1 MATFLTHHSV
11 MDKKSLQKPVQELN
25 EQLLKDEIS
34 EDEYFCMILSLL
46 GQENTQ
52 VSFMKIIQ
60 EFRVEHEKL
69 HKHLCDIYTTYFSQF
84 ELADIPAPMC
94 EMDEEMD
101 LELAIQLSL
110 QENPQDQ
117 AKSAPDL
124 GTAGNFMLS
133 QGFQQAEQKVHA
145 GATPSLSIQDQQK
158 GNRKQKSFALNV
170 GKKNDFG
177 DVRGDITF
185 VKGAGNQVMKEP
197 KGLNHDALMDKVRA
211 MKVESEPLQSE
222 PLNFGDRPGPRRT
235 PLRLRCLTGAWSGST
250 PKSMNQPM
258 NTTSKYKFTPTE
270 SKASQNQDQQSTSL
284 KFIGNNGKK
293 KKDTASKSP
302 ATVQISSS
310 RGVPVGMCNGIERPL
325 LNKPVVL
332 WFRRD
337 LRIYDNPG
345 LVEACSLGGPVIPV
359 FLWSEEEEGPLAAG
373 GATKVWLHHAL
384 KCLNQSLLDRYGSHL
399 IFRKT
404 KFCKQEL
411 LTIVQMCKAKT
422 VIWNDLYEPY
432 LKQRDDSI
440 CNSLEKK
447 SILVKRF
454 HSYCL
459 RNPYSIRTDSTGMRG
474 IGSVSH
480 FMHCSKRSAEEPIG
494 YPEEPPDTIPLPSRW
509 PDSQPLEE
517 LELDK
522 MPRRRDGSI
531 VSVFFF
537 NFVSIV
543 TLNLKPAAR

>member
-1 MATFLTHHSV
+1 MASLTHHTV

-25 EQLLKDEIS
+25 EQLLNDEID
-34 EDEYFCMILSLL
+34 EDEYFCLILSLF

-52 VSFMKIIQ
+52 LSFMKIIQ
-60 EFRVEHEKL
+60 EFRIEHEKL

-84 ELADIPAPMC
+84 ELADIPVPMC

-101 LELAIQLSL
+101 LELAIKLSL
-110 QENPQDQ
+110 QENPQDELESVP
-117 AKSAPDL
+117 KSLDS
-124 GTAGNFMLS
+124 TS
-133 QGFQQAEQKVHA
+133 RQGLEQMDRMQYA
-145 GATPSLSIQDQQK
+145 GATLHPKPNKQNGNHNLK
-158 GNRKQKSFALNV
+158 GCAINK

-185 VKGAGNQVMKEP
+185 VKGASSNAK
-197 KGLNHDALMDKVRA
+197 KGTTGLDHKTLMDTVRA
-211 MKVESEPLQSE
+211 MKIESEPLQSE

-235 PLRLRCLTGAWSGST
+235 PLRLRCLTGAWSGT
-250 PKSMNQPM
+250 AAKPVNQPM
-258 NTTSKYKFTPTE
+258 NTVSKYKFTPSE
-270 SKASQNQDQQSTSL
+270 NKDSQGQNAPL
-284 KFIGNNGKK
+284 KFIGNKGSNKL
-293 KKDTASKSP
+293 DTASKSTKSAKINQSHRIP
-302 ATVQISSS
+302 
-310 RGVPVGMCNGIERPL
+310 GGMCNAIERPL

-337 LRIYDNPG
+337 LRIYDNPA
-345 LVEACSLGGPVIPV
+345 LVEACSFGAPVIPV

-384 KCLNQSLLDRYGSHL
+384 KSLNQSLLDRYGSHL

-440 CNSLEKK
+440 CTSLEKK
-447 SILVKRF
+447 SVVVKRF

-459 RNPYSIRTDSTGMRG
+459 RNPYAIRTDSTGMRG

-494 YPEEPPDTIPLPSRW
+494 YPEDPPDTIPIPSQW
-509 PDSQPLEE
+509 PESQPLEE

-531 VSVFFF
+531 VSVW
-537 NFVSIV
+537 I
-543 TLNLKPAAR
+543 